1 MLRNKSTFAVI
12 AFIAALVSAPAAAQ
26 MGMSSVYVGGSLGQS
41 EAKDA
46 CEGFAG
52 CDEKDT
58 AWKIFAGFQLTPM
71 FAVEL
76 GYTDL
81 GEVSAPGIS
90 AESTAWDLSAI
101 AAFPIGEAFSLYGRL
116 GGYRAETEA
125 RAGALSAD
133 DSNTGLTF
141 GVGAGFNLSRN
152 LGLRAEWQRYADVG
166 DDDDE
171 SDIDVL
177 SIGVLWRF

>member
-1 MLRNKSTFAVI
+1 MFKRSAFASI
-12 AFIAALVSAPAAAQ
+12 AFVAALALSAPAAAQ
-26 MGMSSVYVGGSLGQS
+26 MGMSSVYIGGSIGQS

-46 CEGFAG
+46 CDGIPG

-58 AWKIFAGFQLTPM
+58 AWKIFGGFQLTPT

-90 AESTAWDLSAI
+90 AEATAWDLSVLAG
-101 AAFPIGEAFSLYGRL
+101 FPIGEAFSIYGRL

-125 RAGALSAD
+125 STGED

-141 GVGAGFNLSRN
+141 GVGVGFNLSRN

-166 DDDDE
+166 DDVDE
-171 SDIDVL
+171 SDVDVL

>member
-46 CEGFAG
+46 CEGFAN

-58 AWKIFAGFQLTPM
+58 AWKVFAGFQLTPM
-71 FAVEL
+71 FGVEL

-90 AESTAWDLSAI
+90 AETTAWDLSAAGSTVFSWSGI
-101 AAFPIGEAFSLYGRL
+101 AWAS
-116 GGYRAETEA
+116 
-125 RAGALSAD
+125 
-133 DSNTGLTF
+133 
-141 GVGAGFNLSRN
+141 
-152 LGLRAEWQRYADVG
+152 W
-166 DDDDE
+166 
-171 SDIDVL
+171 
-177 SIGVLWRF
+177 

>member
-1 MLRNKSTFAVI
+1 MRKSAIAAIAFAVVL
-12 AFIAALVSAPAAAQ
+12 FSAPAAAQ

-41 EAKDA
+41 EAKDV
-46 CEGFAG
+46 CEGIPG

-58 AWKIFAGFQLTPM
+58 AWRLFGGFQLTPM
-71 FAVEL
+71 FAIEV

-90 AESTAWDLSAI
+90 AESTALDLSVI
-101 AAFPIGEAFSLYGRL
+101 AAFPIGESFSIYGRL

-125 RAGALSAD
+125 RAGILTAD

-141 GVGAGFNLSRN
+141 GIGAGFNLSRN